1 MPSPRKMERRYATE
15 LRAIGRELIGHA
27 AVFDQPAR
35 IENRFTETVRRGSFR
50 ATLAAGDD
58 VAMLVDH
65 DGSKLLGRTAS
76 GTLQLREDA
85 HGLAFTCQLPA
96 TQLAEDVLE
105 LTRRGDIR
113 ACSFGFTVP
122 PGGDRWPAPDRRELL
137 NVQLAECSIIH
148 FRAAYA
154 GTSVAARGLSVRAAR
169 LRLALI

>member
-1 MPSPRKMERRYATE
+1 MEQRFATE
-15 LRAIGRELIGHA
+15 LRAAGRELVGYA
-27 AVFDQPAR
+27 SVWDQPAL
-35 IENRFTETVRRGSFR
+35 IENRFTEVVKRGSFR

-85 HGLAFTCQLPA
+85 HGLAFTCQLPH
-96 TQLAEDVLE
+96 TQLADDVLE

-122 PGGDRWPAPDRRELL
+122 PGGDLWPAPDRRELHD
-137 NVQLAECSIIH
+137 VRLAECSIIH

-169 LRLALI
+169 LRLALL